1 MKTRQQKFEE
11 YKERWKEKPINK
23 IEKEIASMRRYLEKN
38 RDTFFHECAQD
49 ELTDG
54 LRLIALREAL
64 YEATT

>member
-11 YKERWKEKPINK
+11 YKEKWKIKPKAK

-38 RDTFFHECAQD
+38 RDTFFHECAHD

-64 YEATT
+64 SEAAT